1 MITLTEH
8 CAKNQLDY
16 YKERDAAIRGERP
29 NIFQHDGRW
38 YANDGESGQLHMPT
52 TLREQM
58 QAMGL
63 SPITPVK
70 GRASL
75 DKSALAYVR
84 VSRSDK
90 RGQRKVSICITKEA
104 YSELGAKR
112 TGVFTTP
119 DAKTIVLGPD
129 ADSDFA
135 IVTAGKAR
143 PVIKLGMRPQFESMA
158 SDTHYYYEVSLADP
172 MPGCVTLR
180 ACDDAR

>member
-8 CAKNQLDY
+8 CSKNQLDY

-38 YANDGESGQLHMPT
+38 YANDGNEDQLPMPT
-52 TLREQM
+52 TLRERM

-63 SPITPVK
+63 SPIEL
-70 GRASL
+70 RRICH
-75 DKSALAYVR
+75 DKSELAYVR
-84 VSRSDK
+84 TSTADK
-90 RGQRKVSICITKEA
+90 RGKKKVSICITKEA
-104 YSELGAKR
+104 NAELNAAR

-119 DAKTIVLGPD
+119 DARTIVLGPD
-129 ADSDFA
+129 ADSSFA
-135 IVTAGKAR
+135 IVSVGKSR
-143 PVIKLGMRPQFESMA
+143 PVIKLGMRPQFEDMLP
-158 SDTHYYYEVSLADP
+158 DTHHYYTVTLADP